1 VVLEGHQI
9 QARPLREPRE
19 GDRRLRLRVL
29 RAKEGAEDEIVS
41 VVSHDH
47 TPNIDYAITSN
58 F

>member
-1 VVLEGHQI
+1 
-9 QARPLREPRE
+9 
-19 GDRRLRLRVL
+19 L